1 MTSGQCG
8 APRRSSREGRGAGGL
23 HGFGVNVPEGCAVG
37 AASHSCGRGRGAG
50 EGWAAQTLDWSG
62 GVQARFSGV
71 TCCLLTGGNG
81 EDPQRAEEGR
91 PGVREGAPGAGS
103 VQVEGPRW
111 GAPDWPWTRCQCWG
125 VSDSSSASRPLGT
138 SALARAW
145 HHGATR
151 PQLSAAHAAV
161 SWQVRVHRH
170 HPVRAPL

>member
-81 EDPQRAEEGR
+81 EDPQRAEEG
-91 PGVREGAPGAGS
+91 
-103 VQVEGPRW
+103 
-111 GAPDWPWTRCQCWG
+111 
-125 VSDSSSASRPLGT
+125 
-138 SALARAW
+138 
-145 HHGATR
+145 
-151 PQLSAAHAAV
+151 
-161 SWQVRVHRH
+161 
-170 HPVRAPL
+170 